1 MYHICPMQPK
11 YSAAKKLPTK
21 AWVVS
26 VDMGYGHQRASYP
39 LKSIAYGG
47 IISANSYPGIPEKD
61 KFIWENSRGFY
72 EFVSRFKMVPLIGNK
87 IFDFYD
93 SIQAIPNFYPKRD
106 LSRSNVQLRE
116 IFKFFEEGDWG
127 RHLIAKLSKRPLP
140 FITTFFATAMMA
152 EYYNYPNDIYCILC
166 DADISRSWVPPN
178 PQQSRIIYLASNRR
192 VEDRLK
198 LYGVRPDKII
208 LTGFPLPEEN
218 VGLNLRVLKKDLG
231 RRLIQLDPNRVYID
245 QYKKVISAQV
255 GPKNLKLKPVRPLT
269 ITFAV
274 GGAGAQRELGIDI
287 AESLS
292 EELINGRIRLNLVAG
307 VNEGVAKYFKTALKS
322 LNLSRETNKSIFILY
337 APQKMDYFK
346 LFNKILQETDILW
359 TKPSELCFYC
369 ALGMP
374 IIMAPPIG
382 SQEKFNKKWL
392 DMIGAGVDQEDP
404 KYASEWLAD
413 WLNSGWLAEA
423 AIQGFVEAPK
433 YGTYNIKKI
442 VLGEEKEAKKF
453 ETILQ
458 Y

>member
-1 MYHICPMQPK
+1 MPK
-11 YSAAKKLPTK
+11 K
-21 AWVVS
+21 AYVVS

-39 LKSIAYGG
+39 LKGIACGG
-47 IISANSYPGIPEKD
+47 IIAANNYPGIPEKD
-61 KFIWENSRGFY
+61 KFIWDNSRNFY

-87 IFDFYD
+87 IFNFYD
-93 SIQAIPNFYPKRD
+93 NLQAIPKFYPKRD
-106 LSRSNVQLRE
+106 LSKSNIQLKE

-127 RHLIAKLSKRPLP
+127 KHLIMKLAKRPLP

-152 EYYNYPNDIYCILC
+152 EYYNYPDDIYCILC

-198 LYGVRPDKII
+198 LYGVRSDRII

-218 VGLNLRVLKKDLG
+218 VGIGLKTLKKDLG

-245 QYKKVISAQV
+245 QYKKVINTQV
-255 GPKNLKLKPVRPLT
+255 GIRNLKLKLVRPLT
-269 ITFAV
+269 ITFAI

-287 AESLS
+287 ADSLKD
-292 EELINGRIRLNLVAG
+292 ELIGGRIRLNLVAG
-307 VNEGVAKYFKTALKS
+307 VNEDVVKYFKSALKAMH
-322 LNLSRETNKSIFILY
+322 LSREINRSIFIIY
-337 APQKMDYFK
+337 EPKKMDYFRV
-346 LFNKILQETDILW
+346 FNKALRETDILW

-382 SQEKFNKKWL
+382 SQEKFNQKWL
-392 DMIGAGVDQEDP
+392 QLIGAGVDQEDP
-404 KYASEWLAD
+404 KYTSEWLAD

-423 AIQGFVEAPK
+423 AMQGFVEAPK
-433 YGTYNIKKI
+433 YGTYNVKKI
-442 VLGEEKEAKKF
+442 VLGLEKEAKKF
-453 ETILQ
+453 ETVLQ

>member
-1 MYHICPMQPK
+1 MPSKCPPSAKMPK
-11 YSAAKKLPTK
+11 K

-26 VDMGYGHQRASYP
+26 VDMGYGHQRAAYP
-39 LKSIAYGG
+39 LKGIACGG
-47 IISANSYPGIPEKD
+47 IISANSYPGIPDKD
-61 KFIWENSRGFY
+61 KFIWENTRGFY

-87 IFDFYD
+87 IFDLYD
-93 SIQAIPNFYPKRD
+93 KVQQIPNFYPKRD
-106 LSRSNVQLRE
+106 LSKSNIELKE

-127 RHLIAKLSKRPLP
+127 KHLITKLSKRPLP

-178 PQQSRIIYLASNRR
+178 PQQSRIIYFASNRR

-198 LYGVRPDKII
+198 LYGVRADRII

-218 VGLNLRVLKKDLG
+218 VGLGLRTLKTDLG
-231 RRLIQLDPNRVYID
+231 RRLIQLDPTRVYIN
-245 QYKKVISAQV
+245 QYRKVINTQV
-255 GPKNLKLKPVRPLT
+255 GQKNLKLKLVRPLT

-287 AESLS
+287 AESLRD
-292 EELINGRIRLNLVAG
+292 ELIGGRMRLNLVAG
-307 VNEGVAKYFKTALKS
+307 VNKGVLQYFKDELKKRH
-322 LNLSRETNKSIFILY
+322 LAQEIYKSIFILY
-337 APQKMDYFK
+337 KPNKMDYFK
-346 LFNKILQETDILW
+346 SFNKILRDTDILW

-369 ALGMP
+369 ALGLP
-374 IIMAPPIG
+374 VIMAPPIG
-382 SQEKFNKKWL
+382 SQEKFNQKWL
-392 DMIGAGVDQEDP
+392 NLIGAGVDQEDSR
-404 KYASEWLAD
+404 YTSEWLAD

-423 AIQGFVEAPK
+423 AMQGFTEAPK

-442 VLGEEKEAKKF
+442 VLGKEKEAKKF

>member
-1 MYHICPMQPK
+1 MNKCPSIK
-11 YSAAKKLPTK
+11 SKKIPTK
-21 AWVVS
+21 AWVVT
-26 VDMGYGHQRASYP
+26 VDMGYGHQRAAYP
-39 LKSIAYGG
+39 LKNIACGG
-47 IISANSYPGIPEKD
+47 IISANNYPGIPDKD

-72 EFVSRFKMVPLIGNK
+72 EFISRFKMVPLIGNR
-87 IFDFYD
+87 IFDLYD
-93 SIQAIPNFYPKRD
+93 RIQAIPEYYPKRD
-106 LSRSNVQLRE
+106 LSKSNIALKE

-127 RHLIAKLSKRPLP
+127 KHLLTKLAKRPLP

-192 VEDRLK
+192 VKDRLK
-198 LYGVRPDKII
+198 LYGVRPEYII

-218 VGLNLRVLKKDLG
+218 VGQNLSILKKDLG
-231 RRLIQLDPNRVYID
+231 RRMIQLDPNKVYID
-245 QYKKVISAQV
+245 QYKKVINTQV
-255 GPKNLKLKPVRPLT
+255 GHGNLKLKPSRPLT
-269 ITFAV
+269 ITFAI

-287 AESLS
+287 AESLRD
-292 EELINGRIRLNLVAG
+292 ELIGGKMRLNLVAG
-307 VNEGVAKYFKTALKS
+307 INQDVLKYFKSTFKS
-322 LNLSRETNKSIFILY
+322 MHLTREIGKSIFILY
-337 APQKMDYFK
+337 DANKMDYFK
-346 LFNKILQETDILW
+346 SFNRALRETDILW

-382 SQEKFNKKWL
+382 SQEKFNQKWL
-392 DMIGAGVDQEDP
+392 QLIGAGVDQEDAR
-404 KYASEWLAD
+404 YTSEWLAD
-413 WLNSGWLAEA
+413 WLQSGWLAEA

-433 YGTYNIKKI
+433 YGTYNVKKI
-442 VLGEEKEAKKF
+442 ALGNKKEAKKF